1 MGPGT
6 LSKTGELAPLSRSY
20 THVAAERKSA
30 MPLNRVPLAGRHA
43 VVLGGSSGI
52 GAASARLLARA
63 GAAIAVVA
71 SR

>member
-1 MGPGT
+1 
-6 LSKTGELAPLSRSY
+6 
-20 THVAAERKSA
+20 